1 MQRTDIRNVAII
13 AHVDHG
19 KTTLVDAMLRQSGTF
34 RSNEQVQERIM
45 DSGDL
50 ERERGITILAKN
62 TAIDYQ
68 GVKINIVDT
77 PGHADFGGEV
87 ERILGMVDGVILVV
101 DAFEGPMPQTRYVL
115 RKALAQGLKPV
126 VVINKID
133 RPEARPAA
141 VVDEVL
147 DLFISLIADDSQ
159 LDFPVI
165 YASARKGL
173 AGLEPDNLKADIAP
187 ILDAIIKTVPAPL
200 GDDQGHLQIGISTLD
215 YDDYVGRLAVGKILR
230 GTVKHNQQVL
240 ICKSDGSEVTAKLAG
255 LYTFSGLKRKEQR
268 QVKAGELVSLVGLE
282 DINIGDTVCE
292 IGHPDPLQ
300 MLKVD
305 EPTLSMNF
313 MVNNSPFAGKEGQ
326 YVTSRH
332 LRDRLLRETEKNVSL
347 RVSETDSPDVFE
359 VAGRGELHLS
369 ILIETMRREGYEL
382 QVSKPR
388 VLTKNT
394 NGVLLEP
401 VEYLTIDLPEEYMG
415 AVMEL
420 LGPRKA
426 EMKNLLHL
434 SEGQVRLEFTIPARG
449 LIGFRSDFL
458 TVSKG
463 YGVMNHIFH
472 DYEEY
477 KGEIAGRN
485 KGVLVA
491 WEDGITT
498 AYALHSIQ
506 DRGVL
511 FINPGLEVYHGMIV
525 GENNRDDDMDVNVC
539 RKKHVTNI
547 RAAGSDEALRLE
559 PPRKMSLEQA
569 MEFIDDDELVE
580 ITPSNIRLRKRV
592 LDHNFRQKKA
602 RDKK

>member
-187 ILDAIIKTVPAPL
+187 ILDAIIKNVPAPL

-388 VLTKNT
+388 VLTKNVD
-394 NGVLLEP
+394 GVLLEP

>member
-1 MQRTDIRNVAII
+1 M
-13 AHVDHG
+13 
-19 KTTLVDAMLRQSGTF
+19 
-34 RSNEQVQERIM
+34 
-45 DSGDL
+45 
-50 ERERGITILAKN
+50 
-62 TAIDYQ
+62 
-68 GVKINIVDT
+68 
-77 PGHADFGGEV
+77 
-87 ERILGMVDGVILVV
+87 
-101 DAFEGPMPQTRYVL
+101 
-115 RKALAQGLKPV
+115 
-126 VVINKID
+126 
-133 RPEARPAA
+133 
-141 VVDEVL
+141 
-147 DLFISLIADDSQ
+147 
-159 LDFPVI
+159 
-165 YASARKGL
+165 
-173 AGLEPDNLKADIAP
+173 
-187 ILDAIIKTVPAPL
+187 
-200 GDDQGHLQIGISTLD
+200 
-215 YDDYVGRLAVGKILR
+215 
-230 GTVKHNQQVL
+230 
-240 ICKSDGSEVTAKLAG
+240 
-255 LYTFSGLKRKEQR
+255 
-268 QVKAGELVSLVGLE
+268 
-282 DINIGDTVCE
+282 
-292 IGHPDPLQ
+292 
-300 MLKVD
+300 
-305 EPTLSMNF
+305 SMNF

-388 VLTKNT
+388 VLTKNVD
-394 NGVLLEP
+394 GLLLEP

-580 ITPSNIRLRKRV
+580 ITPNNIRLRKRV

>member
-101 DAFEGPMPQTRYVL
+101 DAFEGPIPQTRYVL